1 MKGFLHDTNELLSFW
16 ESIHGKLADKWK
28 ITFLESK
35 EATEIISHPKSKVL
49 AAVELSPKL
58 DEILSCLRGGI
69 QSKPRQI
76 GSKAIRISRQAG
88 LRGSARNPEWQPIS
102 RKSNNRSRATIQK
115 NTSRKQNSHNV
126 LCNSCGKPISGQ
138 SLTCGCS

>member
-1 MKGFLHDTNELLSFW
+1 MTGFLQDTNELLSFW
-16 ESIHGKLADKWK
+16 ESIHGKLEDKWK
-28 ITFLESK
+28 VSFLESK
-35 EATEIISHPKSKVL
+35 EAAEIISHPTSKVH

-58 DEILSCLRGGI
+58 GEILSYLRGGI

-76 GSKAIRISRQAG
+76 GSNAIRTSRQAG
-88 LRGSARNPEWQPIS
+88 LRSSARNPEWQPIS

-115 NTSRKQNSHNV
+115 NTSRKQNSRNV

>member
-1 MKGFLHDTNELLSFW
+1 MKGFLQDTNELLSFW

-35 EATEIISHPKSKVL
+35 EAAEIISHPTSKVF

-58 DEILSCLRGGI
+58 DEILSYLRAGI

-76 GSKAIRISRQAG
+76 GSSAIRTSRQAG
-88 LRGSARNPEWQPIS
+88 LRGSARNPEWQTIS

-115 NTSRKQNSHNV
+115 NTSRKQNSRNV